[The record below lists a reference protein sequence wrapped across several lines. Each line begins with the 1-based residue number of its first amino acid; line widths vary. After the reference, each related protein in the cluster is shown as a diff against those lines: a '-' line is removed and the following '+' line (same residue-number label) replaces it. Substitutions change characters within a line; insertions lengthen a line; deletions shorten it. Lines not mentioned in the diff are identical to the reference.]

1 MDALGS
7 KRRKSLG
14 CFTMFAIAVGFALT
28 AFVGSDQLCR
38 MDIRRRLPA
47 YPGSVI
53 ESSEH
58 NGIRLQAMGKSTL
71 VFLTP
76 DDPETV
82 AQWYRQL
89 TLEQLKKNRYSG
101 LAAISRWS
109 EANPD
114 GQGTLIYYLTEC
126 GL

>member
-14 CFTMFAIAVGFALT
+14 CFTMFLIAIGIAAT
-28 AFVGSDQLCR
+28 AFLGSDQLCS
-38 MDIRRRLPA
+38 MDIRRRLPN
-47 YPGSVI
+47 YPSAVVVK
-53 ESSEH
+53 SEH

-71 VFLTP
+71 VFSTP